1 MGSVPSVWI
10 WNRLSSRSISGHLN
24 GREEAR
30 RRLLLHAQL
39 NNKRK
44 TITPSH
50 ARFRFLRFLIRH
62 RQFGNAAAHVES
74 QSEISS
80 VTTAGSG
87 WGTEV
92 SGAVGSLRLHGG
104 RDQPAPPPHSFDR
117 KPAAEGMME
126 PGRGRDTQSLPQ
138 GDAQMGG
145 EGGGQH
151 THSPFRTRTS
161 LKFRYLVPSLAC

>member
-1 MGSVPSVWI
+1 MSTGVNGIGSIRLDLEPSI
-10 WNRLSSRSISGHLN
+10 FAIHLWTFKWPR
-24 GREEAR
+24 GS

-87 WGTEV
+87 WGTGV
-92 SGAVGSLRLHGG
+92 SGAVGSLRLRGG
-104 RDQPAPPPHSFDR
+104 RDQPAPPP
-117 KPAAEGMME
+117 
-126 PGRGRDTQSLPQ
+126 
-138 GDAQMGG
+138 
-145 EGGGQH
+145 
-151 THSPFRTRTS
+151 
-161 LKFRYLVPSLAC
+161 